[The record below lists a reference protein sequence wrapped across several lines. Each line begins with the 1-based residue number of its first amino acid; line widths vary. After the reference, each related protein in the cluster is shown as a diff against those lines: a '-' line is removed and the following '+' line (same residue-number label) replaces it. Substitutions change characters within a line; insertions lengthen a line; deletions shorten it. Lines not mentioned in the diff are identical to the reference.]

1 MLTGNHK
8 VKEDATLANF
18 VNLVLLASQVRV
30 IDEVQVC
37 VVRSLDVF

>member
-8 VKEDATLANF
+8 VKEDVTLANF